1 MVSLKSSL
9 GISQNQSNNYV
20 LTISTAATLA
30 ADNSTPNV
38 MSTTF
43 IILCFSILIC
53 YNFYCIRMGFRFEL
67 TWRYNGY
74 RLSIHVL
81 CSYVLLVSMYDTL
94 EILSKG

>member
-1 MVSLKSSL
+1 MASLKSSL

-20 LTISTAATLA
+20 LTISTAETLA

-38 MSTTF
+38 MCTTF